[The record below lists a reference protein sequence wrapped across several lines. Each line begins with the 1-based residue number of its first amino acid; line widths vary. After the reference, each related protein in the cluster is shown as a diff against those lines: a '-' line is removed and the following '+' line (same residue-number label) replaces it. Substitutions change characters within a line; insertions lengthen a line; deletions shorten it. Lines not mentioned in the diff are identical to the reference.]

1 MPPSDDFIAD
11 DDRKPGDFDVVVGAI
26 AIVIEILK
34 VGNAIAIGID
44 GLGAKMIRIVFVGLR
59 PSAVLIGQFGVS
71 ATFER
76 IGYAVAIAIGILE
89 IGKRI
94 AIAIDGFNGGI
105 PLVARFDR
113 VGNRIAIAVEVEVI
127 VNAIAIGI
135 ATERIVFEVSAFVD
149 VGYRIAIAIDK
160 LLCQLARAIDT
171 RSDAAVISRMAR
183 ASPTLVDDYRAL

>member
-1 MPPSDDFIAD
+1 
-11 DDRKPGDFDVVVGAI
+11 
-26 AIVIEILK
+26 
-34 VGNAIAIGID
+34 
-44 GLGAKMIRIVFVGLR
+44 MIRIVFVGLR

-113 VGNRIAIAVEVEVI
+113 VGDRIAIAVEVEVEVI
-127 VNAIAIGI
+127 GNAIAIGI

>member
-127 VNAIAIGI
+127 GNAIAIGI

>member
-11 DDRKPGDFDVVVGAI
+11 DDRKPSDFDVVVGAI
-26 AIVIEILK
+26 TIVIEILK

-127 VNAIAIGI
+127 GN
-135 ATERIVFEVSAFVD
+135 
-149 VGYRIAIAIDK
+149 
-160 LLCQLARAIDT
+160 
-171 RSDAAVISRMAR
+171 
-183 ASPTLVDDYRAL
+183 ASPSVSRLSESFSKFLPS

>member
-11 DDRKPGDFDVVVGAI
+11 DDRKPSDFDVVVGAI

-127 VNAIAIGI
+127 GNAIAIGI

>member
-113 VGNRIAIAVEVEVI
+113 VGDRIAIAVEVEVI
-127 VNAIAIGI
+127 GNAIAIGI

>member
-94 AIAIDGFNGGI
+94 AIAIDGFNDGI

-127 VNAIAIGI
+127 GNAIAIGI

>member
-11 DDRKPGDFDVVVGAI
+11 DDRKPSDFDVVVGAI

-127 VNAIAIGI
+127 GN
-135 ATERIVFEVSAFVD
+135 
-149 VGYRIAIAIDK
+149 
-160 LLCQLARAIDT
+160 
-171 RSDAAVISRMAR
+171 
-183 ASPTLVDDYRAL
+183 ASPSVSRLSESFSKFLPS